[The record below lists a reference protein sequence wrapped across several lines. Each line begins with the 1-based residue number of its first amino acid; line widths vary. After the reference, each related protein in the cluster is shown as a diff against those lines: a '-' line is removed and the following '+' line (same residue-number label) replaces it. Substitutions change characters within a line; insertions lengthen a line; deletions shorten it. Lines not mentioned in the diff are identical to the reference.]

1 MPRPAAE
8 VVKRLRDALA
18 KGWEPGLTVLTGEDR
33 FHLDAAQAVLL
44 EHLAPPEGSD
54 LALTVFAGSPVEVA
68 EVVAAARS
76 KAMFA
81 ERRVVF
87 VRDVEI
93 LEGDAPTL
101 VAYAADPPR
110 DSFLIVRA
118 PKLDLRRPLHKA
130 LIASGRVLEFD
141 PGATTP
147 ETIAR
152 LGVER
157 GLDID
162 PDLAELLAEACG
174 GDLYRATAELDKL
187 DVLIGGTG
195 RRGVRLEDARAMV
208 FGGGA
213 LSGWE
218 ITDAILRRDL
228 AAGLTAVRRLLAA
241 GEEPLRL
248 VGGLAWR
255 ARTLIQAKAML
266 AAGQPERRALAAA
279 RGEPRTIA
287 AALSRY
293 ELSELMAFPSRL
305 LHADRCLKSRT
316 LDPGAVLESLV
327 RDLIAPQGSWGVA

>member
-1 MPRPAAE
+1 MRRPAAD
-8 VVKRLRDALA
+8 VVKRLGDALA

-33 FHLDAAQAVLL
+33 FHLDAAQAALL
-44 EHLAPPEGSD
+44 EHLAPRERTD
-54 LALTVFAGSPVEVA
+54 LALTLFAGSPTDVA

-81 ERRVVF
+81 ERRVVL
-87 VRDVEI
+87 VRDVEV
-93 LEGDAPTL
+93 LVGDPPAL
-101 VAYAADPPR
+101 VAYAADPPP

-130 LIASGRVLEFD
+130 LITAGRVLEFD
-141 PGATTP
+141 PGETTP

-152 LGVER
+152 LGADR
-157 GLDID
+157 GLDLD
-162 PDLAELLAEACG
+162 PDLAALVAEVCG

-187 DVLIGGTG
+187 DALLGGTG
-195 RRGVRLEDARAMV
+195 KRRVRFEDARAIV
-208 FGGGA
+208 FGGGT

-218 ITDAILRRDL
+218 IADALLRRDL
-228 AAGLTAVRRLLAA
+228 RAGLTAVRRLVAA

-255 ARTLIQAKAML
+255 TRTLIQAKAML
-266 AAGQPERRALAAA
+266 AAGHPERRALAAA
-279 RGEPRTIA
+279 RGDPRALA

-327 RDLIAPQGSWGVA
+327 RDLIAPRGSWGGA